1 MQPDVRKVPA
11 WDLPTRLFHWTLVV
25 LIIMAPITN
34 KLGVFFWH
42 KLNGYLILTLILYR
56 LLWGIVGGTTARFS
70 NFVRPFAAFGYGF
83 DLLRGKARHFLGHNP
98 LGGMMVLLLLFVV
111 GAQAVLGLMTL
122 DDIPPTVEGPFASKV
137 AESTAE
143 LASSW
148 HRRGFGIILACV
160 ALHVAAIVFYRVMKK
175 ENLVRPMITGLKDA
189 GTYED
194 AQAATYGSLAR
205 AALCFVIAFAIVFGG
220 IKLFGSNGAFM

>member
-1 MQPDVRKVPA
+1 MVPA

-25 LIIMAPITN
+25 LIILAPITN

-42 KLNGYLILTLILYR
+42 KLNGYVILTLILYR
-56 LLWGIVGGTTARFS
+56 ILWGLVGGTTARFAT
-70 NFVRPFAAFGYGF
+70 FVRPFAAIGYAF
-83 DLLRGKARHFLGHNP
+83 DLLRGKVRHFLGHNP
-98 LGGMMVLLLLFVV
+98 LGGMMVLLLLAVV

-160 ALHVAAIVFYRVMKK
+160 ALHVSAIVFYRVVKK

-189 GTYED
+189 GPYED
-194 AQAATYGSLAR
+194 LQASKNGSLGR
-205 AALCFVIAFAIVFGG
+205 AALCLAIAFAIVFGG
-220 IKLFGSNGAFM
+220 IKLFGGSDAFM